1 MTRTELFSEI
11 CEDLAENLLEDEQQM
26 FFEIYAEP
34 ESEA

>member
-1 MTRTELFSEI
+1 
-11 CEDLAENLLEDEQQM
+11 LAENLLEDEQQM